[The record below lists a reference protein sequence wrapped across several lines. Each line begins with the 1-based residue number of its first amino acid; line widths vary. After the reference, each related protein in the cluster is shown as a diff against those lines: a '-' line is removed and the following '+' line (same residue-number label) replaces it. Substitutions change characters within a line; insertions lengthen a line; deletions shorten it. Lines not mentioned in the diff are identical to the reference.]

1 MILATPGPRSGLS
14 RRAEWLC
21 ASVFLLAGLAIFAV
35 ACGWIAVDP
44 ARASTPRWVLAAAA
58 AMFCAGGFV
67 PMTIRLGADA
77 WQTRLVGAIVLL
89 ALAAIFN
96 WTAFGPGT
104 RTFTST
110 FSLGGSL
117 VDRAATS
124 ERTGRIIFGVAA
136 ALLDVFVIAVG
147 VRWARRGSRKAA

>member
-44 ARASTPRWVLAAAA
+44 ARVSAPRWVLAITA

-77 WQTRLVGAIVLL
+77 WQTRLVGAVVLL

-96 WTAFGPGT
+96 WIAFGPGP
-104 RTFTST
+104 RQFTST
-110 FSLGGSL
+110 FSLGGSPI
-117 VDRAATS
+117 DRAAAG

-136 ALLDVFVIAVG
+136 ALIDVYVVAVA
-147 VRWARRGSRKAA
+147 VRWARDNSRKAE